1 LKISPP
7 ANDLPPPLA
16 AKGKAAGAEE
26 EIEFSSKGSRIRLP
40 LRNLLR
46 GIPSFQLSGPTDEV
60 PEATMIEFPF
70 SIVEPQL
77 ALGRIAVSP
86 AQFHGAIPA
95 EFRNRF
101 KIEDSATPISLP
113 LQEVLQ
119 NLPNEALQI
128 RGDQQEIEVL
138 ELIETPFSQKAT
150 EDATRMKVP
159 TGPVVRPAV
168 SFAEPEP
175 EPAAA
180 PAKKAPVAAV
190 PKVKAVAAAIKAPSA
205 ATPEGRTALQKM
217 LETDEAL
224 DAKAV
229 VARASSLPGVSAC
242 AIVFSDGLSLAGNI
256 PADYEADALCAIA
269 PAIVKRIGEQMLGA
283 NLGSLTAVTLFC
295 AKTPVSF
302 FAHGNICLAALH
314 SAGEIAAE
322 TRSRLGGI
330 AQELARMYAESA

>member
-1 LKISPP
+1 V
-7 ANDLPPPLA
+7 
-16 AKGKAAGAEE
+16 KAAGAKG
-26 EIEFSSKGSRIRLP
+26 EIESLSSGLRVRLP

-77 ALGRIAVSP
+77 ALGRVAISP
-86 AQFHGAIPA
+86 AQFHAAIPE

-101 KIEDSATPISLP
+101 KIEDAGTPIALP

-119 NLPNEALQI
+119 HLPNESLQV
-128 RGDQQEIEVL
+128 RSDQQEVEIPET
-138 ELIETPFSQKAT
+138 IETPFSQKAT
-150 EDATRMKVP
+150 EDAVRMKVP
-159 TGPVVRPAV
+159 AGPVMR
-168 SFAEPEP
+168 SEKTFAKPEP
-175 EPAAA
+175 QPVATRAVKTPVAVAAA
-180 PAKKAPVAAV
+180 TKAPVAAAPV
-190 PKVKAVAAAIKAPSA
+190 VKPAAAAIKAPVA
-205 ATPEGRTALQKM
+205 ATPEGRTALQKA
-217 LETDEAL
+217 LDTDEAL

-229 VARASSLPGVSAC
+229 VAHASRLPGVSAC

-269 PAIVKRIGEQMLGA
+269 PAIVKRIGDQMLGA
-283 NLGSLTAVTLFC
+283 NLGSLTGITLFC

-314 SAGEIAAE
+314 SVGEIAAE
-322 TRSRLGGI
+322 TRTRLGRI
-330 AQELARMYAESA
+330 TQELARMYPEQPNA